1 MTKTVVAGIAAILVF
16 GSTCAVEVAA
26 NPRTGG
32 SVAAANH
39 AVRTHRHHR
48 FYPYAPYYY
57 YGYGSGSDYVIDVP
71 PPAPPAAKPV
81 AAKPEAETKRGCDS
95 QTYSVPAASGGE
107 SQVTVLRC

>member
-1 MTKTVVAGIAAILVF
+1 MTKRIVAGLGAIIVF
-16 GSTCAVEVAA
+16 GSAFAVEVAA
-26 NPRTGG
+26 NPRNGG
-32 SVAAANH
+32 AVAAPNH
-39 AVRTHRHHR
+39 TVRTHRHHR
-48 FYPYAPYYY
+48 YYPYVPYYY

-81 AAKPEAETKRGCDS
+81 AAKPEAETRRGCDS